1 MSADLRSHPERKK
14 SPSCL
19 DLKNVSTD
27 RFNMKIRISKKAYPA
42 LFIFF
47 YLILSTVSLVAND
60 RFIDNGDGTVTDRK
74 SRLMWAQT
82 DNQFDILWKEAQSWS
97 KKDFP
102 KTISRK
108 YENWRLPTLNE
119 LQNLFI
125 EGANYDGYETD
136 CGHRA
141 KIVPQITLSCIIIWS
156 SETALGSPLAFNF
169 NLGNAFAIDVYD
181 NKGCRVLPV
190 RNLK

>member
-1 MSADLRSHPERKK
+1 MNAGILKK
-14 SPSCL
+14 
-19 DLKNVSTD
+19 
-27 RFNMKIRISKKAYPA
+27 IYPA

-47 YLILSTVSLVAND
+47 YLVLSTTPLVAND

-74 SRLMWAQT
+74 SGLMWAQT
-82 DNQFDILWKEAQSWS
+82 DNHFDILWKQAQSWS
-97 KKDFP
+97 KKAFP
-102 KTISRK
+102 KTSPRK

-119 LQNLFI
+119 LESLFI
-125 EGANYDGYETD
+125 ERMNYDGYETD

-141 KIVPQITLSCIIIWS
+141 KTIPQIKLSCILIWS

-169 NLGNAFAIDVYD
+169 NLGNAFAIDTHES
-181 NKGCRVLPV
+181 KGCRVLPV

>member
-1 MSADLRSHPERKK
+1 M
-14 SPSCL
+14 
-19 DLKNVSTD
+19 NT
-27 RFNMKIRISKKAYPA
+27 RIFKKAYPA

-47 YLILSTVSLVAND
+47 YLVLSTASLVAND

-74 SRLMWAQT
+74 SGLMWAQT
-82 DNQFDILWKEAQSWS
+82 DNQFDILWKQAQNWS

-102 KTISRK
+102 NSISRK

-119 LQNLFI
+119 LESLFI
-125 EGANYDGYETD
+125 EGVNYDGYETD

-141 KIVPQITLSCIIIWS
+141 KTVPQIKLSCILIWS

-169 NLGNAFAIDVYD
+169 NLGNAFAIDAHD
-181 NKGCRVLPV
+181 NRGCRVLTV
-190 RNLK
+190 RYLK